1 MKAYNNF
8 VFSKKMPEITLP
20 AYLQRIAWETTQFTN
35 EQLEIMLAASC
46 LRYLGGLTD
55 ILFVLGLSEKIRERQ
70 KDNKSLPLHQATAT
84 LHDLAEELTNK
95 TIASTDTETLRK
107 NIDNAQK
114 VITQKSVL
122 ELF

>member
-1 MKAYNNF
+1 ML
-8 VFSKKMPEITLP
+8 EITLP
-20 AYLQRIAWETTQFTN
+20 AYLQRIAWDTTQFTS

-55 ILFVLGLSEKIRERQ
+55 IMFVLGLSEKIRERQ
-70 KDNKSLPLHQATAT
+70 KDKSLQLHYAIAT

-95 TIASTDTETLRK
+95 TIASTDKEETLRK

-114 VITQKSVL
+114 VIKKRSMLDFV
-122 ELF
+122 